1 MDIRFGNYKQF
12 VEFFMKA
19 PRNVQKILFSA
30 YPEYAAK
37 LASDYMNTIKKIEP
51 AVKKVADKIN
61 PASLPDLRPRITGK
75 ETPKISGSKPNPKIT
90 GTTPKQIG
98 TYNQSIP
105 NKELDSAF
113 DTLYGKGKQEVPKAK
128 VNTPK
133 GKTSKGLKIGKGG
146 GLLAAAQGLMNL
158 NDPNATGIDKARGAT
173 MLGTGALGLAS
184 GNPWLLGTAGALAI
198 GDALIDPL
206 STGIEKV
213 TSRIKYGK
221 PEEWYNQDI
230 GLLDPTRDVSGRQ
243 LTPEETQKVIAYNDK
258 INAKIAAQYA
268 GAMKP
273 YAASPEQTPATE
285 QSGQI
290 PNNYTNQ
297 VPSQPKTQSGM
308 GIVPQSFQNGQQ
320 GGLNNYQDILQAKP
334 IQPVLN
340 SIVEPVNY
348 SNEYLMKANSLSQS
362 LQPQV
367 QGQEQEQMINNDPYN
382 IGDIRGYAD
391 VIDSQMAPVPN
402 QPQNIRED
410 VLPEYLQVME
420 GIRGKQ
426 GELNYADILNQYN
439 AAMEADRKQNQL
451 NQMVNAFGAFG
462 QSGKLAPTYY
472 VGANGK
478 LNAIEQDQPA
488 EVNMLPTNTSSN
500 ADKFLGQ
507 LKIQEA
513 QQKDALAQQKAYQD
527 ILKTQQERQD
537 TIDRANAMGE
547 YFNTDPRMF
556 LDTDISKAAMQYI
569 YNPNIQAQANVMEA
583 IGKAPTQDILK
594 AAEQYRDIAG
604 KLDEVQLGKQFD
616 VQIAQLDN
624 QAKILQTQLEQ
635 QGLDGRFAA
644 QLASNWKINQ
654 FNQMMQTDRALMEDQ
669 RARDLAVYGRGTQF
683 GVADRYAARGGSG
696 KQPKTQEEWLKE
708 MIIEGAKS
716 GTPIPQLLKYIDVLQ
731 THGGLTQAE
740 DAELNR

>member
-1 MDIRFGNYKQF
+1 MNIRFGNYKQF

-61 PASLPDLRPRITGK
+61 PSSIPDLRPRITGK
-75 ETPKISGSKPNPKIT
+75 ETPKVSGSKPNAKVT

-113 DTLYGKGKQEVPKAK
+113 DTLYGKGKQEAPKAK
-128 VNTPK
+128 VNAPK
-133 GKTSKGLKIGKGG
+133 AKSSKGLKIGKGG
-146 GLLAAAQGLMNL
+146 GFLAAAQGLMNL

-173 MLGTGALGLAS
+173 MFGTGALGLAS
-184 GNPWLLGTAGALAI
+184 ANPWLLGTAGALAI

-258 INAKIAAQYA
+258 INAKIAAQYGQSIA
-268 GAMKP
+268 PFKAP
-273 YAASPEQTPATE
+273 VEPETTNTV
-285 QSGQI
+285 GQV
-290 PNNYTNQ
+290 PSNYSNQ

-308 GIVPQSFQNGQQ
+308 GIAPQNVQDSQQ
-320 GGLNNYQDILQAKP
+320 GGLNNYQDILQPKP

-348 SNEYLMKANSLSQS
+348 SNEYLMKANDISNK
-362 LQPQV
+362 LQGV
-367 QGQEQEQMINNDPYN
+367 QGEQMINNDPYN

-391 VIDSQMAPVPN
+391 VNNQLAPVPN

-439 AAMEADRKQNQL
+439 AATEADRRQNQL

-462 QSGKLAPTYY
+462 QTGKLAPIYY
-472 VGANGK
+472 VSAKGD
-478 LNAIEQDQPA
+478 LNAIQQDQPA

-500 ADKFLGQ
+500 TDKLLGQ
-507 LKIQEA
+507 LKIHEA

-527 ILKTQQERQD
+527 ILKAQQEREDMMAQAKALAEQFGGRPEMYMNKD
-537 TIDRANAMGE
+537 VIQSLLSQTI
-547 YFNTDPRMF
+547 
-556 LDTDISKAAMQYI
+556 
-569 YNPNIQAQANVMEA
+569 NPNIQAQANVMEA
-583 IGKAPTQDILK
+583 IRKAPTQDQLK

-604 KLDEVQLGKQFD
+604 KLDEVALGKQFD
-616 VQIAQLDN
+616 TQIAQIDN
-624 QAKILQTQLEQ
+624 QAKLLQTQWEQ
-635 QGLDGRFAA
+635 QGLNSRFAA
-644 QLASNWKINQ
+644 QLASNWALNQ
-654 FNQMMQTDRALMEDQ
+654 YNQMMQTDRAMMEDQ
-669 RARDLAVYGRGTQF
+669 RARDLAVYSRGTQF
-683 GVADRYAARGGSG
+683 GVADRYAKSREGSG
-696 KQPKTQEEWLKE
+696 KQPLTLEELKNQVF
-708 MIIEGAKS
+708 IEGVKA
-716 GTPIPQLLKYIDVLQ
+716 GTPIPQLLKYIETLGSLN
-731 THGGLTQAE
+731 GGLTSAE
-740 DAELNR
+740 ERELQ